1 MQVDTE
7 TGTQRS
13 CQQTATRG
21 SSHQRERIQINLYAS
36 GRRAFVYHDVYA
48 VVLHGWVQIFLHYGA
63 QPVYF
68 VDEKYIIGLQAS
80 KHSRQ
85 IPRLVEHRTGGD
97 FKAYPK
103 FIGNNI
109 WKCSF
114 SQSGRT
120 VKQHMVQRL
129 ATQAGSFHKYAQ
141 IVHHL
146 VLPAEILKIQR
157 TESVLEITFSAGD
170 GLLVA
175 YIKIF
180 LFHSRFLCF
189 LQNN

>member
-1 MQVDTE
+1 M
-7 TGTQRS
+7 
-13 CQQTATRG
+13 
-21 SSHQRERIQINLYAS
+21 
-36 GRRAFVYHDVYA
+36 
-48 VVLHGWVQIFLHYGA
+48 
-63 QPVYF
+63 YF
-68 VDEKYIIGLQAS
+68 VDEKYIIGLQAG

-85 IPRLVEHRTGGD
+85 IPRLVEYRTGSYLETYAQFVGYD
-97 FKAYPK
+97 IAE
-103 FIGNNI
+103 
-109 WKCSF
+109 CCF
-114 SQSGRT
+114 SQSGRA

-180 LFHSRFLCF
+180 LFHTIYHVPNTALFPIDFSTLP
-189 LQNN
+189 

>member
-48 VVLHGWVQIFLHYGA
+48 VVLHGRVQILLHYGA

-68 VDEKYIIGLQAS
+68 VDEKYIIGLQAG

-85 IPRLVEHRTGGD
+85 IPRLVEYRTGSYLE
-97 FKAYPK
+97 AYPQ
-103 FIGNNI
+103 FVGYDIAE
-109 WKCSF
+109 CCF
-114 SQSGRT
+114 SQSGRA

-129 ATQAGSFHKYAQ
+129 ATQAGSFHKYA
-141 IVHHL
+141 
-146 VLPAEILKIQR
+146 
-157 TESVLEITFSAGD
+157 
-170 GLLVA
+170 
-175 YIKIF
+175 
-180 LFHSRFLCF
+180 
-189 LQNN
+189 

>member
-1 MQVDTE
+1 MKINTE
-7 TGTQRS
+7 TCTKRGR
-13 CQQTATRG
+13 QQTATCG
-21 SSHQRERIQINLYAS
+21 CTNQRERIQIYLDAAC
-36 GRRAFVYHDVYA
+36 RRSLIDHNIDA
-48 VVLHGWVQIFLHYGA
+48 VIFHRRIKIFLHHRR
-63 QPVYF
+63 QPMNFINKKHVVRFEAGQYTCQVTRF
-68 VDEKYIIGLQAS
+68 IKY
-80 KHSRQ
+80 
-85 IPRLVEHRTGGD
+85 RTGSYLETYAQFVGYD
-97 FKAYPK
+97 IAE
-103 FIGNNI
+103 
-109 WKCSF
+109 CCF
-114 SQSGRT
+114 SQSGRA